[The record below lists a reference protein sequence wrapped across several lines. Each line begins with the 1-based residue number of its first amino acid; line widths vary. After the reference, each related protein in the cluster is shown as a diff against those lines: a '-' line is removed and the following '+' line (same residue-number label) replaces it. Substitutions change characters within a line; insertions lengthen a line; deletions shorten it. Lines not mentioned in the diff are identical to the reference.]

1 MRGSGSINIVCKN
14 FQKTIERKKTNEKE
28 SGGENKE
35 KGSQIICINKYTHLL
50 ISITILRGTG

>member
-28 SGGENKE
+28 SGE
-35 KGSQIICINKYTHLL
+35 K
-50 ISITILRGTG
+50 